1 MQNELRNLWSR
12 LFKFN
17 WKFGLFLLLII
28 CIPRFNLVLKANET
42 GNYSLIGLVMFVS
55 AIIPFVFLNR
65 QGLRKIGIRRPKKF
79 QILFL
84 ALISGVVFSFLLH
97 YLGVGLFGNTYENWY
112 EYIGKSYNIPHGIS
126 AQDKELMFI
135 IMAIT
140 GMSFSPI
147 GEELFFRGIVHGSF
161 AKSIGDKKASVID
174 SLAFAL
180 THISHFGLVFIN
192 GKWDFYLIP
201 ALIWVICMFVVSVL
215 FFQMKKLTN
224 SIWGAVLCH
233 SGFNL
238 GMIYCI
244 FYLL

>member
-1 MQNELRNLWSR
+1 MQNELRSFWNR

-28 CIPRFNLVLKANET
+28 CVPRFVLVLKANET
-42 GNYSLIGLVMFVS
+42 GSYGLIGLVMAVS
-55 AIIPFVFLNR
+55 AIIPFIFLNR
-65 QGLRKIGIRRPKKF
+65 HGLKKIGIRKTQKF
-79 QILFL
+79 HIIFY
-84 ALISGVVFSFLLH
+84 ALILGIVFSLLLH
-97 YLGVGLFGNTYENWY
+97 FLGVGLFGDSYENWY
-112 EYIGKSYNIPHGIS
+112 EYIGKSYNIPATIS
-126 AQDKELMFI
+126 SHDKNLMFV
-135 IMAIT
+135 IMALT

-174 SLAFAL
+174 SLAFAF

-192 GKWDFYLIP
+192 GKWDFYFVP
-201 ALIWVICMFVVSVL
+201 ALIWVVSMFMVSVL
-215 FFQMKKLTN
+215 FFQMKKFTH